1 MLKLGTPISAIIQTE
16 DRQLFADK
24 LAEVGES
31 AAKVVIFFHFSQFQG
46 FVDLLPF
53 FKKILRLLY

>member
-31 AAKVVIFFHFSQFQG
+31 AAKVVIFFP
-46 FVDLLPF
+46 PF
-53 FKKILRLLY
+53 FSISGFR